1 MCVLIKGKCL
11 NQSRIIGGDVCTGE
25 INNLLSSPAFLKD
38 PIIALP
44 IEFALSNESS
54 VLNLT
59 EDDFIIGNDN
69 APITI
74 IEYASMSCSHCAN
87 FHNNTLPDLKKE
99 YIDTGKVKFVFR
111 DFPYNY
117 PALLGSMVM
126 RCIPSEVRYDYMN
139 ALYKLQ
145 NMWVVRENAITR
157 QELYKIMQTGG
168 MTKENFNTCISN
180 VDLEN
185 KILQEVIAAQ
195 SEFNIRS
202 TPSFLINGDLLE
214 GDKSIKVFRQI
225 LYKILSD

>member
-1 MCVLIKGKCL
+1 MKILRLLI
-11 NQSRIIGGDVCTGE
+11 SF
-25 INNLLSSPAFLKD
+25 LLIFFGTS
-38 PIIALP
+38 
-44 IEFALSNESS
+44 FALSNESS

-59 EDDFIIGNDN
+59 ENDFIIGNDN
-69 APITI
+69 ASITI
-74 IEYASMSCSHCAN
+74 IEYSSMSCSHCAN

-99 YIDTGKVKFVFR
+99 YIDTGKVKYVFR
-111 DFPYNY
+111 DFPFNY

-145 NMWVVRENAITR
+145 NNWVVKENAITH
-157 QELYKIMQTGG
+157 QELYKIMQSGG
-168 MTKENFNTCISN
+168 MSKENFDACLNN

-185 KILQEVIAAQ
+185 QILEEVIAAQ

-225 LYKILSD
+225 LDKILSD

>member
-1 MCVLIKGKCL
+1 MKILQLLI
-11 NQSRIIGGDVCTGE
+11 SF
-25 INNLLSSPAFLKD
+25 LLIFFGTS
-38 PIIALP
+38 
-44 IEFALSNESS
+44 FALSNESS

-59 EDDFIIGNDN
+59 EDDFIIGNNN

-74 IEYASMSCSHCAN
+74 IEYASMSCNHCAN

-99 YIDTGKVKFVFR
+99 YIDTGKVKYVFR

-168 MTKENFNTCISN
+168 MTKENFDICLID

-225 LYKILSD
+225 LDKILSD

>member
-1 MCVLIKGKCL
+1 MKILQLLI
-11 NQSRIIGGDVCTGE
+11 SF
-25 INNLLSSPAFLKD
+25 LLIFFGTS
-38 PIIALP
+38 
-44 IEFALSNESS
+44 FALSNESS

-59 EDDFIIGNDN
+59 EDDFIIGNNN

-74 IEYASMSCSHCAN
+74 IEYASMSCNHCAN

-99 YIDTGKVKFVFR
+99 YIDTGKVKYVFR

-117 PALLGSMVM
+117 PALLGSMVV

-145 NMWVVRENAITR
+145 NRWVVSENAITL

-168 MTKENFNTCISN
+168 MTKENFDTCLSD

-185 KILQEVIAAQ
+185 KILQEVMAAQ

-225 LYKILSD
+225 LDKILSD

>member
-1 MCVLIKGKCL
+1 MKILRLFI
-11 NQSRIIGGDVCTGE
+11 S
-25 INNLLSSPAFLKD
+25 FLF
-38 PIIALP
+38 I
-44 IEFALSNESS
+44 FFSTSYALSNESS
-54 VLNLT
+54 VLNLSK
-59 EDDFIIGNDN
+59 DDFIIGDKN

-145 NMWVVRENAITR
+145 NMWVVKENVITR
-157 QELYKIMQTGG
+157 RELYKIMQTGG
-168 MTKENFNTCISN
+168 MTKKNFDTCLSN

-225 LYKILSD
+225 LDKILSD

>member
-1 MCVLIKGKCL
+1 MKILRLLI
-11 NQSRIIGGDVCTGE
+11 SF
-25 INNLLSSPAFLKD
+25 LLIFFGTS
-38 PIIALP
+38 
-44 IEFALSNESS
+44 FALSNESS

-59 EDDFIIGNDN
+59 ENDFIIGNDN
-69 APITI
+69 ASITI

-99 YIDTGKVKFVFR
+99 YIDTGKVKYVFR

-168 MTKENFNTCISN
+168 MTKENFDTCLSN

-185 KILQEVIAAQ
+185 KILQEVMAAQ
-195 SEFNIRS
+195 SEFIIRS
-202 TPSFLINGDLLE
+202 TPSFLINGELLE

-225 LYKILSD
+225 LDKILSD

>member
-1 MCVLIKGKCL
+1 MKILRLLI
-11 NQSRIIGGDVCTGE
+11 SF
-25 INNLLSSPAFLKD
+25 LLIFFGTS
-38 PIIALP
+38 
-44 IEFALSNESS
+44 FALSNESS

-59 EDDFIIGNDN
+59 ENDFIIGNDN
-69 APITI
+69 ASITI
-74 IEYASMSCSHCAN
+74 IEYSSMSCSHCAN

-99 YIDTGKVKFVFR
+99 YIDTGKVKYVFR
-111 DFPYNY
+111 DFPFNY

-145 NMWVVRENAITR
+145 NNWVVKENAMTH
-157 QELYKIMQTGG
+157 QELYKIMQSGG
-168 MTKENFNTCISN
+168 MSKENFDACLNN

-185 KILQEVIAAQ
+185 QILEEVIAAQ

-225 LYKILSD
+225 LDKILSD

>member
-1 MCVLIKGKCL
+1 MKILQLLI
-11 NQSRIIGGDVCTGE
+11 SF
-25 INNLLSSPAFLKD
+25 LLIFFVTS
-38 PIIALP
+38 
-44 IEFALSNESS
+44 FALSNESS

-59 EDDFIIGNDN
+59 ENDFIIGNDN

-99 YIDTGKVKFVFR
+99 YIDTGKVKYVFR

-168 MTKENFNTCISN
+168 MTKEKFDTCLSN

-195 SEFNIRS
+195 NEFNIRS

-225 LYKILSD
+225 LDKILSD

>member
-1 MCVLIKGKCL
+1 MKILQLLI
-11 NQSRIIGGDVCTGE
+11 SF
-25 INNLLSSPAFLKD
+25 LLIFFGTS
-38 PIIALP
+38 
-44 IEFALSNESS
+44 FALSNESS

-59 EDDFIIGNDN
+59 EDDFIIGNNN

-99 YIDTGKVKFVFR
+99 YIDTGMVKFVFR

-145 NMWVVRENAITR
+145 NMWVVRENVITR

-168 MTKENFNTCISN
+168 MTKENFDTCLN
-180 VDLEN
+180 NADLEN

-195 SEFNIRS
+195 NEFNIRS

-225 LYKILSD
+225 LDKILSD

>member
-1 MCVLIKGKCL
+1 MKILRLLI
-11 NQSRIIGGDVCTGE
+11 SF
-25 INNLLSSPAFLKD
+25 LLIFFGTS
-38 PIIALP
+38 
-44 IEFALSNESS
+44 FALSNESS

-99 YIDTGKVKFVFR
+99 YIDTGKVKYVFR

-145 NMWVVRENAITR
+145 NIWVVKENAITR
-157 QELYKIMQTGG
+157 LELYKIMQTGG
-168 MTKENFNTCISN
+168 MTKENFDTCLSN

-225 LYKILSD
+225 LDKILSD

>member
-1 MCVLIKGKCL
+1 MKILQLLI
-11 NQSRIIGGDVCTGE
+11 S
-25 INNLLSSPAFLKD
+25 LLLILFGTS
-38 PIIALP
+38 
-44 IEFALSNESS
+44 FALSNESS

-59 EDDFIIGNDN
+59 EDDFIIGNVN

-74 IEYASMSCSHCAN
+74 IEYASMSCNHCAN

-99 YIDTGKVKFVFR
+99 YIDTGKVKYVFR

-168 MTKENFNTCISN
+168 MTKEKFDTCLSN

-225 LYKILSD
+225 IDKILSD

>member
-1 MCVLIKGKCL
+1 MKILRLLI
-11 NQSRIIGGDVCTGE
+11 SF
-25 INNLLSSPAFLKD
+25 LLIFFGTS
-38 PIIALP
+38 
-44 IEFALSNESS
+44 FALSNESS

-59 EDDFIIGNDN
+59 ENDFIIGNDN

-145 NMWVVRENAITR
+145 DNWVVKENAITHR
-157 QELYKIMQTGG
+157 ELYKIMQSGG
-168 MTKENFNTCISN
+168 MNKENFDACLNN

-185 KILQEVIAAQ
+185 QILEEVIAAQ

-225 LYKILSD
+225 LDKILSD

>member
-1 MCVLIKGKCL
+1 MKILQLLI
-11 NQSRIIGGDVCTGE
+11 SF
-25 INNLLSSPAFLKD
+25 LLVFFGTS
-38 PIIALP
+38 
-44 IEFALSNESS
+44 FALSNESS

-59 EDDFIIGNDN
+59 EDDFIIGNNN

-99 YIDTGKVKFVFR
+99 YIDTSKVKYVFR

-117 PALLGSMVM
+117 PALLGSMLM

-168 MTKENFNTCISN
+168 MTKENFDTCLSN

-202 TPSFLINGDLLE
+202 TPSFLINGELLE

-225 LYKILSD
+225 LDKILSD

>member
-1 MCVLIKGKCL
+1 MKILKLLISFL
-11 NQSRIIGGDVCTGE
+11 LIFFCT
-25 INNLLSSPAFLKD
+25 SFS
-38 PIIALP
+38 
-44 IEFALSNESS
+44 LSNEST

-74 IEYASMSCSHCAN
+74 IEYASMSCIHCAN
-87 FHNNTLPDLKKE
+87 FHNDTLPDLKKE
-99 YIDTGKVKFVFR
+99 YIDTGKVKYVFR

-117 PALLGSMVM
+117 PALIGSMVM
-126 RCIPSEVRYDYMN
+126 RCTPSEVRYDYMN

-145 NMWVVRENAITR
+145 KKWAVRENATTR
-157 QELYKIMQTGG
+157 QELYKIMQSGG
-168 MTKENFNTCISN
+168 MDKENFDACLSN

-185 KILQEVIAAQ
+185 KILEEVRAAQ
-195 SEFNIRS
+195 NEFNIGS

-225 LYKILSD
+225 LDKILSD

>member
-1 MCVLIKGKCL
+1 MKILQLLI
-11 NQSRIIGGDVCTGE
+11 SF
-25 INNLLSSPAFLKD
+25 LLIFFGTS
-38 PIIALP
+38 
-44 IEFALSNESS
+44 FALSSESS

-59 EDDFIIGNDN
+59 EDDFIVGNDN

-74 IEYASMSCSHCAN
+74 IEYASMSCNHCAN
-87 FHNNTLPDLKKE
+87 FHNKTLPDLKKE
-99 YIDTGKVKFVFR
+99 YIDTGKVKYVFR

-145 NMWVVRENAITR
+145 NKWVVRENAITR

-168 MTKENFNTCISN
+168 MTKENFDTCLSN

-195 SEFNIRS
+195 SEFNIQS

-225 LYKILSD
+225 LDKILSD

>member
-1 MCVLIKGKCL
+1 MKILRLLI
-11 NQSRIIGGDVCTGE
+11 SF
-25 INNLLSSPAFLKD
+25 LLIFFSTS
-38 PIIALP
+38 
-44 IEFALSNESS
+44 FALSNESS

-59 EDDFIIGNDN
+59 ENDFIIGNDN

-99 YIDTGKVKFVFR
+99 YIDTGKVKYVFR

-117 PALLGSMVM
+117 PALLGSMLM

-145 NMWVVRENAITR
+145 NKWVVRENSVTR
-157 QELYKIMQTGG
+157 KELYKIMQSGG
-168 MTKENFNTCISN
+168 MSKENFDDCLSN

-185 KILQEVIAAQ
+185 QILEEIIAAQ

-202 TPSFLINGDLLE
+202 TPSFLINGNLLE

-225 LYKILSD
+225 LDKILSD

>member
-1 MCVLIKGKCL
+1 MKILQLLI
-11 NQSRIIGGDVCTGE
+11 SF
-25 INNLLSSPAFLKD
+25 LLIFFGTN
-38 PIIALP
+38 
-44 IEFALSNESS
+44 FALSNESS

-59 EDDFIIGNDN
+59 EDDFIIGNNN

-74 IEYASMSCSHCAN
+74 IEYASMSCSHCGN

-99 YIDTGKVKFVFR
+99 YIDTGKVKYVFR

-145 NMWVVRENAITR
+145 NMWVVKENAITR

-168 MTKENFNTCISN
+168 MTKENFDTCLSN

-185 KILQEVIAAQ
+185 KILQEVMAAQ

-214 GDKSIKVFRQI
+214 GDKPIKVFRQI
-225 LYKILSD
+225 LDKILSD

>member
-1 MCVLIKGKCL
+1 MKILQLLI
-11 NQSRIIGGDVCTGE
+11 SF
-25 INNLLSSPAFLKD
+25 LLISFGTS
-38 PIIALP
+38 
-44 IEFALSNESS
+44 FALSNESS

-59 EDDFIIGNDN
+59 EDDFIIGNNN

-74 IEYASMSCSHCAN
+74 IEYASMSCNHCAN

-99 YIDTGKVKFVFR
+99 YIDTSKVKYVFR

-145 NMWVVRENAITR
+145 NMWVVSENAITR

-168 MTKENFNTCISN
+168 MTKENFDTCLSD

-225 LYKILSD
+225 LDKILSD

>member
-1 MCVLIKGKCL
+1 MKILRLLI
-11 NQSRIIGGDVCTGE
+11 SF
-25 INNLLSSPAFLKD
+25 LLIFFGTS
-38 PIIALP
+38 
-44 IEFALSNESS
+44 FALSNESS

-59 EDDFIIGNDN
+59 ENDFIIGNDN
-69 APITI
+69 ASITI

-99 YIDTGKVKFVFR
+99 YIDTGKVKYVFR

-145 NMWVVRENAITR
+145 NMWVVSENAITR

-168 MTKENFNTCISN
+168 MTKENFDTCLSN

-225 LYKILSD
+225 LDKILSD

>member
-1 MCVLIKGKCL
+1 MKILQLLI
-11 NQSRIIGGDVCTGE
+11 SF
-25 INNLLSSPAFLKD
+25 LLIFFGTS
-38 PIIALP
+38 
-44 IEFALSNESS
+44 FALSNESS

-59 EDDFIIGNDN
+59 EDDFIIGNNN

-99 YIDTGKVKFVFR
+99 YIDTGKVKYVFR

-145 NMWVVRENAITR
+145 NNWVVKENAITH
-157 QELYKIMQTGG
+157 QELYKIMQSGG
-168 MTKENFNTCISN
+168 MSKENFDACLNN

-185 KILQEVIAAQ
+185 QILEEVIAAQ

-225 LYKILSD
+225 LDKILSD

>member
-1 MCVLIKGKCL
+1 MKILQLLI
-11 NQSRIIGGDVCTGE
+11 SF
-25 INNLLSSPAFLKD
+25 LLIFFGTS
-38 PIIALP
+38 
-44 IEFALSNESS
+44 FALSNESS

-59 EDDFIIGNDN
+59 ENDFIIGNDN

-87 FHNNTLPDLKKE
+87 FHNNTLPDLKEE
-99 YIDTGKVKFVFR
+99 YIDTGKVKYVFR

-145 NMWVVRENAITR
+145 NMWVVRENVITR

-168 MTKENFNTCISN
+168 MTKENFDTCLSN

-195 SEFNIRS
+195 NEFDIRS

-225 LYKILSD
+225 LDKILSD

>member
-1 MCVLIKGKCL
+1 MKILQLLISFL
-11 NQSRIIGGDVCTGE
+11 IIFFDT
-25 INNLLSSPAFLKD
+25 S
-38 PIIALP
+38 
-44 IEFALSNESS
+44 FALSNESS

-59 EDDFIIGNDN
+59 EDDFIIGNNN

-87 FHNNTLPDLKKE
+87 FHNNTLPDIKKE

-117 PALLGSMVM
+117 PALLGSMVV

-145 NMWVVRENAITR
+145 NMWVVKENAITS

-168 MTKENFNTCISN
+168 MTKENFDTCISN
-180 VDLEN
+180 ADLEN

-225 LYKILSD
+225 LDKILSD